1 MTPEIQVE
9 LADGVLIATMSR
21 PDKKNAL
28 TNAMYGALA
37 DAVARANDDDA
48 IRVLLIQAD
57 GDLFTAGNDV
67 SEFAA
72 QAMGNRGNGGNGDKG
87 AEERHV
93 LRFLRAL
100 ATATVPIVAAVQGK
114 AVGVGTTMLLH
125 CDYVLL
131 ADDAQLITPFV
142 NLALV
147 PEAASS
153 YLLPLCIGHTR
164 AFEMFALGD
173 PVPADSAVA
182 WGIANRTVPL
192 AELRTEAR
200 RIAGKLAARPTGS
213 LTAMKRLMR
222 DAEKLVT
229 QMDSESAIFVER
241 LASAEAKEA
250 FTAFAQKRAPDF
262 TKLARQ

>member
-1 MTPEIQVE
+1 MTPEIRTE
-9 LADGVLIATMSR
+9 LSTDGVLAVTIAR

-28 TNAMYGALA
+28 TNDMYGALA
-37 DAVARANDDDA
+37 DAIAKANDDDA

-57 GDLFTAGNDV
+57 GDIFTAGNDV
-67 SEFAA
+67 AEFAA
-72 QAMGNRGNGGNGDKG
+72 HSTGNAPK
-87 AEERHV
+87 ERNV
-93 LRFLRAL
+93 VRFLRGL
-100 ATATVPIVAAVQGK
+100 ANATVPIVAAVQGK

-131 ADDAQLITPFV
+131 SDDAQLITPFV

-153 YLLPLCIGHTR
+153 YLMPLRIGHAR

-173 PVPADSAVA
+173 AVPADAAVA
-182 WGIANRTVPL
+182 WGIANKTIAGAQLR
-192 AELRTEAR
+192 AEAH
-200 RIAGKLAARPTGS
+200 RIAGKLASKPNGS

-222 DAEKLVT
+222 NAEMLVA

-250 FTAFAQKRAPDF
+250 FTAFAQKRQPDF
-262 TKLARQ
+262 KKIVRQ

>member
-1 MTPEIQVE
+1 MTQEIKLE
-9 LADGVLIATMSR
+9 LSNNGVLAVTISR

-28 TNAMYGALA
+28 TNDMYGALA
-37 DAVARANDDDA
+37 DAVSRANDDDE

-57 GDLFTAGNDV
+57 GDMFTAGNDL

-72 QAMGNRGNGGNGDKG
+72 QGSGNGPK
-87 AEERHV
+87 ERHV
-93 LRFLRAL
+93 ARFLRAL
-100 ATATVPIVAAVQGK
+100 ANATVPIVAAAQGK

-131 ADDAQLITPFV
+131 SLDAQLITPFV

-153 YLLPLCIGHTR
+153 YLMPMRIGHVR

-173 PVPADSAVA
+173 AVPADTAVA
-182 WGIANRTVPL
+182 WGIANKTTSNE
-192 AELRTEAR
+192 ELRTEAH
-200 RIAGKLAARPTGS
+200 RIADQLAAKPNGS

-222 DAEKLVT
+222 NAEHLVA

-250 FTAFAQKRAPDF
+250 FAAFAQKRKPDF
-262 TKLARQ
+262 TRIARK